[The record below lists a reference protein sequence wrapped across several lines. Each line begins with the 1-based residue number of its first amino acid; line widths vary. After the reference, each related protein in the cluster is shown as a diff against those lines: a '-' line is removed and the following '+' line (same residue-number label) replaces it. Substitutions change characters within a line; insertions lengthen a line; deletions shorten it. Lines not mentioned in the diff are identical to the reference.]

1 MFASVAHAMG
11 TSGAAA
17 AEGGA
22 LMQFVPL
29 IAMLAI
35 FYFLLIRPQQ
45 KRAKQHKSML
55 ESLKKGDQVLTS
67 GGLMGRITDLDGDIL
82 TIALGSPSVNIGRSY
97 VVSVVDMRTKTVK
110 ED

>member
-11 TSGAAA
+11 TSGAAP
-17 AEGGA
+17 EGGA

-45 KRAKQHKSML
+45 KRARQHKSML

-67 GGLMGRITDLDGDIL
+67 GGLMGRITDIDGDIL
-82 TIALGSPSVNIGRSY
+82 TIDLGSTSVNIGRAY

>member
-1 MFASVAHAMG
+1 
-11 TSGAAA
+11 
-17 AEGGA
+17 
-22 LMQFVPL
+22 MQFVPL

-82 TIALGSPSVNIGRSY
+82 TIDLGSTSVNIGRSY